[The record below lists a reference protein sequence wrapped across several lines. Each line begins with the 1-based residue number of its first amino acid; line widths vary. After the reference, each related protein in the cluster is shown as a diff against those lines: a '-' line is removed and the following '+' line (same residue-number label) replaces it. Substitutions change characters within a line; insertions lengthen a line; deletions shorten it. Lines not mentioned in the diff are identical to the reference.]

1 MSKYPQVE
9 CCKVVIERRGDD
21 MTYVAKADDWLSLL
35 DDAAAGAILHSCA
48 TELSELADTF
58 APGYGDS
65 VEATLPPVE
74 TQTAS
79 AIARRRGNRT
89 PFRLLPGEPTDP
101 TDGGDDGDAA

>member
-35 DDAAAGAILHSCA
+35 DDAATGAILHSCA
-48 TELSELADTF
+48 AELATLADTF
-58 APGYGDS
+58 APGYDGDS

-79 AIARRRGNRT
+79 AIARRRAGRP
-89 PFRLLPGEPTDP
+89 PFRIPPRDNP
-101 TDGGDDGDAA
+101 ADGGDDDAA